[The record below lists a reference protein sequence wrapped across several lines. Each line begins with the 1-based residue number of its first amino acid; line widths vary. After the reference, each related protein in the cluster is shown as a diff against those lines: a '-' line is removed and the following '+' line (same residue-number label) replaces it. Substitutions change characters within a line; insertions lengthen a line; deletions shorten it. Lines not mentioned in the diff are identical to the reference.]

1 MKPTKYKCAAR
12 TFKTIEEAK
21 AHAQHIFRTKK
32 IIVAIEEVRPA

>member
-1 MKPTKYKCAAR
+1 MKPARYKCAAR

>member
-1 MKPTKYKCAAR
+1 MRPTKYRCAAR

-21 AHAQHIFRTKK
+21 AHAQHIFKTKK

>member
-1 MKPTKYKCAAR
+1 MSPRYKCAAR

-21 AHAQHIFRTKK
+21 AHAQHIFKTKK

>member
-1 MKPTKYKCAAR
+1 MNPTKYRCAAR

-21 AHAQHIFRTKK
+21 AHAQHIFKTKK